1 MREARLKLTESQL
14 SAQVKAY
21 LEILE
26 SQGKLFWLRLNAGQF
41 VFEDKDGKRRH
52 YSGVRKGCSDFLILM
67 PGHVIFLELK
77 STTGKMSEYQKEFAN
92 LVNFF
97 GAEYR
102 VAKDFDRVQEILYE
116 I

>member
-1 MREARLKLTESQL
+1 MRESELKLQV
-14 SAQVKAY
+14 AQY
-21 LEILE
+21 LAILE
-26 SQGKLFWLRLNAGQF
+26 AQGKLCWIRLNAGQF
-41 VFEDKDGKRRH
+41 VFEDKNGKRRH
-52 YSGVRKGCSDFLILM
+52 YSGARKGCSDFLILI

-102 VAKDFDRVQEILYE
+102 VAKDFDRVQEILNE
-116 I
+116 P